1 MADTFSGYE
10 VHHNDGD
17 FNIIHPGENGERVH
31 LKTIEEWQEHV
42 PRSEMDPGTARTQWK
57 KALRTQQEGAPPSGR
72 RSRLRF
78 LTGVVQFHQESIG
91 SSGGKIGLARESSAA
106 ESHSTMCSKPLRQ
119 SGQRRSTACRCAL
132 VKMAAAAPG
141 VSELCSSWR
150 QRASSVERWRFAR
163 KPS

>member
-1 MADTFSGYE
+1 MRRHKNVARERTAARAAALLIRVVALSR
-10 VHHNDGD
+10 
-17 FNIIHPGENGERVH
+17 PGNLLWGFYSKDSARTGRQERVRH
-31 LKTIEEWQEHV
+31 ADVVTMAGILGL

-57 KALRTQQEGAPPSGR
+57 KALRTQQEGAPPSGI

-91 SSGGKIGLARESSAA
+91 SSGGRSAWRVSSSAA
-106 ESHSTMCSKPLRQ
+106 ESHSTMCSKPVRQ

-141 VSELCSSWR
+141 VS
-150 QRASSVERWRFAR
+150 
-163 KPS
+163 